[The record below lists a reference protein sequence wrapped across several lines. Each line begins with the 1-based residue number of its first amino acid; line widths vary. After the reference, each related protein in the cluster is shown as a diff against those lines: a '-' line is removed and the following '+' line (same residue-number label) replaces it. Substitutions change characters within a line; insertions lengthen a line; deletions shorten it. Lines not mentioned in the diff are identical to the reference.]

1 MHQRIEEGFSLQD
14 RVAVVTGAA
23 SGIGREAALL
33 FAQAGAYVVLADI
46 DAAGLEQTAELVRV
60 QSGTGATAV
69 TTDIAHRREVDALAS
84 AALAQHRRIDVW
96 ANVAGMLRQFDVV
109 DVDEDELDRIIA
121 VNMKGAYWGC
131 AAAGRTMREQRS
143 GSIINISSSGG
154 DTSPAGLS
162 GYAMTKAA
170 VNALTRAAARELG
183 EYGIRVNTVS
193 PGFVETPMASSRY
206 VDERGQLDEA
216 LWQQALQQRRGASP
230 LGIGGTPSDIAF
242 AMLYLASD
250 ASRFVTGQTL
260 RPNGGVFMA

>member
-1 MHQRIEEGFSLQD
+1 MHRRIEQGFSLQG

-33 FAQAGAYVVLADI
+33 FAQAGARVVIADI
-46 DAAGLEQTAELVRV
+46 DAAGLEQTAERIRAESDVD
-60 QSGTGATAV
+60 ATVVA
-69 TTDIAHRREVDALAS
+69 TDIGRRREVDALAG

-96 ANVAGMLRQFDVV
+96 ANVAGMFRQFDVV
-109 DVDEDELDRIIA
+109 DADEDELDRIIA

-131 AAAGRTMREQRS
+131 AAAGRAMTDQKS

-183 EYGIRVNTVS
+183 AHGIRVNTVS

-206 VDERGQLDEA
+206 VDERGQLDQA
-216 LWQQALQQRRGASP
+216 LWQQALVQRRAASP
-230 LGIGGTPSDIAF
+230 LGVGGTPSDIAF

-250 ASRFVTGQTL
+250 ASRFVTGQIL

>member
-1 MHQRIEEGFSLQD
+1 MHRRIEQGFSLQG

-33 FAQAGAYVVLADI
+33 FAQAGARVVIADI
-46 DAAGLEQTAELVRV
+46 DAAGLEQTAERIRAE
-60 QSGTGATAV
+60 SGVDATVVA
-69 TTDIAHRREVDALAS
+69 TDIGRRREVDALAG

-109 DVDEDELDRIIA
+109 DADEDELDRIIA

-131 AAAGRTMREQRS
+131 AAAGRAMTDQQS

-183 EYGIRVNTVS
+183 AHGIRVNTVS

-216 LWQQALQQRRGASP
+216 LWQQALVQRRAASP
-230 LGIGGTPSDIAF
+230 LGVGGTPSDIAF

-250 ASRFVTGQTL
+250 ASRFVTGQIL